1 MTAMNDSFKKRGSS
15 EEAKFK
21 NDSETQFKIEA
32 KRNKMLGYWAAEK
45 LGLSGDEIEV
55 FAKRV
60 VVSDLEEAGY
70 EDVVRMVS
78 QSFSDGGVD
87 ISADVIRSEI
97 QRLQVVAQ
105 EEVQKGYSEPLGGDH
120 GRVGN

>member
-1 MTAMNDSFKKRGSS
+1 MNDSFKKRGTS

-21 NDSETQFKIEA
+21 NDSEIKFKIEA
-32 KRNKMLGYWAAEK
+32 KRNKMLGLWAAEK
-45 LGLSGDEIEV
+45 LGLSGEDSEA
-55 FAKRV
+55 FAKKV

-78 QSFSDGGVD
+78 QSFRDGGVD
-87 ISADVIRSEI
+87 IRDDVIRTEI
-97 QRLQVVAQ
+97 QRFQGLAE
-105 EEVQKGYSEPLGGDH
+105 EEVQKGYTEPLGGDH

>member
-1 MTAMNDSFKKRGSS
+1 MNDSFKKRGSS